1 MAGSSTEE
9 CIHGFAPG
17 MCASCFPPPPPVAPA
32 PVRRAPRTAARSLR
46 SPAPGSTGKAAEVRP
61 PNLPQ
66 RIFHVTHF
74 SNLPAILEAGRLVP
88 PSESTPAL
96 RLASDLTTELRA
108 SAPIPGDGS
117 HDDDGIERTAADCV
131 AFSLTP
137 QATWWLEVQEGAPG
151 PSWSAAAKAASTIDF
166 GVLGVDIAAVS
177 NTVVVTDG
185 DAAAPET
192 KLGIGVDGRQR
203 MLARAASSPE
213 SLQAAEALV
222 PGPVSLATVALVAVA
237 NDRRRDEVRD
247 LLKSAGVTAKVA
259 VYPPWFVPKVD
270 D

>member
-1 MAGSSTEE
+1 MAGSLTEE
-9 CIHGFAPG
+9 CIHGFEPG
-17 MCASCFPPPPPVAPA
+17 MCASCFPPAAPAAPA
-32 PVRRAPRTAARSLR
+32 PVRRAPRQAARSLR
-46 SPAPGSTGKAAEVRP
+46 SPAAGATGKAAEVRP

-66 RIFHVTHF
+66 RIFHVTHM
-74 SNLPAILEAGRLVP
+74 SNLPLILEAGRLLP
-88 PSESTPAL
+88 PSEAAPAL
-96 RLASDLTTELRA
+96 RLSSDLTRELRG
-108 SAPIPGDGS
+108 SAPVPGDGS
-117 HDDDGIERTAADCV
+117 PDDDGIERSAFDCV
-131 AFSLTP
+131 AFSLSP
-137 QATWWLEVQEGAPG
+137 QATWWLEVQEGAAG
-151 PSWSAAAKAASTIDF
+151 PTWSEAAKAASTVDF
-166 GVLGVDIAAVS
+166 VVLGVDIAAVS

-185 DAAAPET
+185 DAAAPAT
-192 KLGIGVDGRQR
+192 RLGIGLEGRQR

>member
-1 MAGSSTEE
+1 
-9 CIHGFAPG
+9 

-32 PVRRAPRTAARSLR
+32 PVKRAPRVAARSLR

-66 RIFHVTHF
+66 RIFHVTHM
-74 SNLPAILEAGRLVP
+74 SNLPLILEAGRLLP
-88 PSESTPAL
+88 PSEAAPVV
-96 RLASDLTTELRA
+96 RLSSELTTELRA
-108 SAPIPGDGS
+108 TAPVPGDGS
-117 HDDDGIERTAADCV
+117 PDDDGVARSVADCV

-137 QATWWLEVQEGAPG
+137 QANWWLEVQEGAPG
-151 PSWSAAAKAASTIDF
+151 PSWSPAAKAASTVDF
-166 GVLGVDIAAVS
+166 VVLGVDIAAVS

-185 DAAAPET
+185 DAAAPT
-192 KLGIGVDGRQR
+192 TRLATGLDGRQR
-203 MLARAASSPE
+203 MLARAAASPDA
-213 SLQAAEALV
+213 LQAAEALV

-237 NDRRRDEVRD
+237 NDRRRDEVRA

>member
-1 MAGSSTEE
+1 
-9 CIHGFAPG
+9 
-17 MCASCFPPPPPVAPA
+17 MCASCFPPAPPPIPA
-32 PVRRAPRTAARSLR
+32 PVKRAPRLAARSLR

-66 RIFHVTHF
+66 RIFHVTHMN
-74 SNLPAILEAGRLVP
+74 NLPLILEAGRLL
-88 PSESTPAL
+88 PSSEASPAL
-96 RLASDLTTELRA
+96 RLASDLTAELRA
-108 SAPIPGDGS
+108 SAPVPGDGS
-117 HDDDGIERTAADCV
+117 FDDDGVERSAADFV

-151 PSWSAAAKAASTIDF
+151 PTWSTAAKAASTVDF
-166 GVLGVDIAAVS
+166 VVLGVDIAAVS

-192 KLGIGVDGRQR
+192 RLGVGTEGRQQ
-203 MLARAASSPE
+203 MLARAAGSPE
-213 SLQAAEALV
+213 ALQAAEALV

-237 NDRRRDEVRD
+237 NDRRRDEVRA

-259 VYPPWFVPKVD
+259 VYPPWFVPVID